1 MTELETLKAKCYNK
15 NGSVKKGA
23 TAADLTRLKQLQD
36 GEPLSAADL
45 EVAKQRE
52 EDRVAQD
59 KADYEARQ
67 QAKVN
72 ATTVPEAQAEGM
84 PNCFGRFSSP
94 GALDCTT
101 VCRYTEDCKK
111 QAKSRKAKTFN
122 SELLDPPPE
131 HPRIV
136 KLKDALR
143 IFTQIEAHDSR
154 PDDFVLFTRGV
165 SITAGDVRRARK
177 AMML

>member
-1 MTELETLKAKCYNK
+1 MTELQTLKAKCYNK

-23 TAADLTRLKQLQD
+23 TPVDLARLKVLQD

-52 EDRVAQD
+52 EERATQD
-59 KADYEARQ
+59 KKDFEARQ
-67 QAKVN
+67 TTKVGAEVVPAAISAETASFSASN
-72 ATTVPEAQAEGM
+72 EVRVSPESPEAVEA
-84 PNCFGRFSSP
+84 PTS
-94 GALDCTT
+94 
-101 VCRYTEDCKK
+101 
-111 QAKSRKAKTFN
+111 
-122 SELLDPPPE
+122 LDPPPE

-143 IFTQIEAHDSR
+143 VFTQIEAHESR
-154 PDDFVLFTRGV
+154 PDDFVLFTRDV

-177 AMML
+177 AMTL